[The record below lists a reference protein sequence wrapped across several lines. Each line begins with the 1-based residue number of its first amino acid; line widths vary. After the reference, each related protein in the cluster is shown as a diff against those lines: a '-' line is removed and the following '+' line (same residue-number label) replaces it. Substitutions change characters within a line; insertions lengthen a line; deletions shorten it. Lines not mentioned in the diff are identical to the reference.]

1 MTSAE
6 FEAELSAM
14 GTFHQKLIPYAQH
27 QNGRVERAI
36 RTVSTRARTLLIS
49 SNLPPSYW
57 CYATE
62 YAVFLEN
69 VTRPYEKGAL
79 VTAYEKMFGHSPSVS
94 FLHPFGCYAVARTE
108 SSRS

>member
-14 GTFHQKLIPYAQH
+14 GTFHQKSIPYSQH
-27 QNGRVERAI
+27 QNGRAESAI
-36 RTVSTRARTLLIS
+36 RTVFTRARTLLIS

-69 VTRPYEKGAL
+69 
-79 VTAYEKMFGHSPSVS
+79 
-94 FLHPFGCYAVARTE
+94 
-108 SSRS
+108 